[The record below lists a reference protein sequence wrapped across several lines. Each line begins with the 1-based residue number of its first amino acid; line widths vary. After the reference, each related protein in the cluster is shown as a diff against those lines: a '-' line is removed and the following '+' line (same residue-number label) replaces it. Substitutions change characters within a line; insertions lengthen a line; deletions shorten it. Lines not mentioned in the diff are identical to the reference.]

1 MQIRTETN
9 SAPALAAVQAQRQAI
24 QGAMLATGED
34 VQSLWL
40 VQMRRYPPPIALR
53 VSVDVHGRIKA
64 RLGNGYRRTGTLR
77 KSWFAVAPLHLEGN
91 TVYAEV
97 VSSGQI
103 APYNIYVQMEGYQ
116 AWMHAGR
123 WETEA
128 QVIERTR
135 GQVEQ
140 IARRRT
146 QAALAALR

>member
-1 MQIRTETN
+1 MDMRLQYDASN
-9 SAPALAAVQAQRQAI
+9 ALASLEVARSAI
-24 QGAMLATGED
+24 RRAMLAAGED
-34 VQSLWL
+34 ATSLWL

-53 VSVDVHGRIKA
+53 VSISASGRRRD

-77 KSWFAVAPLHLEGN
+77 KSWFAKPPRAEGRG
-91 TVYAEV
+91 VVAEV

-103 APYNIYVQMEGYQ
+103 APYNIYVQMEGVQ

-135 GQVEQ
+135 AQVAQ
-140 IARRRT
+140 MAQRRT
-146 QAALAALR
+146 GDALRTVR